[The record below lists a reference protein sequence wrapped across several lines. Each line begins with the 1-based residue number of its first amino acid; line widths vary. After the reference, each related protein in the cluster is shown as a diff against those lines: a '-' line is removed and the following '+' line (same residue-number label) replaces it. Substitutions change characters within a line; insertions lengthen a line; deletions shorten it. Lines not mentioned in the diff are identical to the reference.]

1 MIYLP
6 ESSAAV
12 SLFLPECWAMIYGGS
27 GSSSGSVPPPPLLSP
42 PFSPPSLLL
51 LSLVSYAISLN
62 SIICDMKEI
71 VSMKFKTPRKNFG
84 GISYSIDVWIVPL
97 LNCFMVKRLGVAR
110 LALFLI

>member
-12 SLFLPECWAMIYGGS
+12 SLFLPECWLMIYRGS
-27 GSSSGSVPPPPLLSP
+27 GSSSGSVPPPLFPPLLSP
-42 PFSPPSLLL
+42 PLLL

-62 SIICDMKEI
+62 SMICDMKEI

-97 LNCFMVKRLGVAR
+97 LKCFMVKRLGVAR